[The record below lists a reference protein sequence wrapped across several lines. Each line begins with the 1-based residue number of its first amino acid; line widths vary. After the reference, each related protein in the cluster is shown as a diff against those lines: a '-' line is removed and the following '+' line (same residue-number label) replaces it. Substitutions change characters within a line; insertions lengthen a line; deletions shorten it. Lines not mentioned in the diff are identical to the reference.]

1 MSEMTQ
7 VQGYDQKP
15 MSVGDWLIT
24 VIILALP
31 LIGLIMLFVWGFGSS
46 GNINRRNYCR
56 ATLIL
61 ALIIFALTLI
71 FLFVFG
77 GMAAL
82 MSHQGGQLL

>member
-1 MSEMTQ
+1 MSDTTHL
-7 VQGYDQKP
+7 QGYDQKP

-24 VIILALP
+24 VVILALP
-31 LIGLIMLFVWGFGSS
+31 LVGLIMLFVWGFGSS

-61 ALIIFALTLI
+61 ALIIFVLTLL

-82 MSHQGGQLL
+82 MSH